1 MNSAARP
8 GLVENLR
15 ELWRFRELLWAMTER
30 ELRIRYKNSALGFF
44 WSLLNPLVTILVMTM
59 VFKVFLRNQS
69 EGYSAHVLAAYLPY
83 MFVNLSILDS
93 SQSVL
98 AAMPMVKK
106 VYFPREVLPLATVLA
121 NLVHFL
127 LAIVV
132 FFVYLLVLW
141 AVTGFG
147 DSPFTWRVAFLP
159 PLVLV
164 TLLFATGVSL
174 IVSSLNVFY
183 EDVKYVVGVVLY
195 IGFFLTPVMYFVENV
210 WHGLPAAYRS
220 VGYALYHLNPM
231 VSITTAFRR
240 TLVKA
245 GPVDVGGA
253 EGKVP
258 PIPFDWT
265 YFGWAALASVLVL
278 WFGLSLFNRLKWRFV
293 ERP

>member
-1 MNSAARP
+1 
-8 GLVENLR
+8 
-15 ELWRFRELLWAMTER
+15 MTER

-83 MFVNLSILDS
+83 MFVNLSILDA

-106 VYFPREVLPLATVLA
+106 VYFPREILPLATILA

-132 FFVYLLVLW
+132 FFTYLLVLW

-147 DSPFTWRVAFLP
+147 DSPFTWRIAFLP

-164 TLLFATGVSL
+164 TAMLAAGVSL
-174 IVSSLNVFY
+174 IVSALNVFY
-183 EDVKYVVGVVLY
+183 EDVKYIVGVLLY

-210 WHGLPAAYRS
+210 WHGLPSSWRPL
-220 VGYALYHLNPM
+220 GYALYHLNPM
-231 VSITTAFRR
+231 VSLTTAFRR

-245 GPVDVGGA
+245 GSVDVGGV

-258 PIPFDWT
+258 PIPFEWN
-265 YFGWAALASVLVL
+265 YFGWSVVASVLVL
-278 WFGLSLFNRLKWRFV
+278 WFGLTLFNRLKWRFV